1 MIDGPPE
8 PVNDPAPTP
17 HPRARHVQRGRSL
30 PMLSSPRRALN
41 DDYVDQ
47 IFGLEGPFAATF
59 PGYEPREGQIAMAR
73 EIDRAIVDDALL
85 MVEAPTGTGKSIGYL
100 VPAIRHAIAA
110 GKKVVVCTANIALQ
124 EQLVMKDLPLLRE
137 LLPWSFTFALAKG
150 RNNFACLD
158 RLSEEKI
165 FTSAAGARNHTEA
178 EQWREI
184 LEWSETTE
192 TGDLSELPFVPSSN
206 LKQRF
211 TVGTDDCTGKA
222 CAHFEDCYA
231 NKAKERYKQA
241 DVVVA
246 NYHLFFSDLKIR
258 IATEG
263 NAGILPEYGV
273 LICDEVHRAA
283 DIARQFMGF
292 RVTQGSI
299 RHAGRLLAPGNDK
312 TPTIDVG
319 LKERIASEADD
330 YFARLRS
337 YRRSKEYK
345 ARLARPN
352 VVDSS
357 ELVSLLRQAADLY
370 EAAMKDAALGQE
382 AREKLRLGHRRT
394 VTLADSIVAATTL
407 WNAKGVAYYIEEQ
420 GDRVALCAQL
430 IHVGAVLQEH
440 LFSTRKAIVMTSAT
454 ITVGGKFEYQAA
466 ELGCEDARELTVE
479 SPFDF
484 ERNAVLVVPGSD
496 VMPDLSSK
504 DFREKA
510 SFPAAAAAALVEC
523 VRMAEGRTLGLFTS
537 HKGLQE
543 AAQALRNSGWEGRIL
558 VQNDAPR
565 TQLVRE
571 FREDVR
577 SVLLGTESFW
587 EGVDVPGEACSL
599 VVIDKMPFPSPD
611 DPVLDAVEASSP
623 HGAFKTWSLPRAV
636 IALRQ
641 GFGRLIRTRT
651 DRGVVVVLDRRIL
664 EKPYG
669 RAFTKSLPRVRVV
682 RHLDE
687 VERFLGLEV
696 AP

>member
-1 MIDGPPE
+1 
-8 PVNDPAPTP
+8 
-17 HPRARHVQRGRSL
+17 
-30 PMLSSPRRALN
+30 MLSSPRRALN

-47 IFGLEGPFAATF
+47 IFGLEGPFAAMF

-73 EIDRAIVDDALL
+73 ETDRAITDDALL

-137 LLPWSFTFALAKG
+137 LLPWPFTFALAKG

-165 FTSAAGARNHTEA
+165 FTSAAGARNYTEA

-184 LEWSETTE
+184 LAWSDTTE
-192 TGDLSELPFVPSSN
+192 TGDLSELPFVPSAA
-206 LKQRF
+206 LKAKF

-222 CAHFEDCYA
+222 CAHHDECYA
-231 NKAKERYKQA
+231 NKAKERYKLA

-246 NYHLFFSDLKIR
+246 NYHLFFSDMKIR
-258 IATEG
+258 IATD
-263 NAGILPEYGV
+263 NVAGILPEYGV
-273 LICDEVHRAA
+273 LVMDEVHRAA
-283 DIARQFMGF
+283 DIARTFMGF
-292 RVTQGSI
+292 RITQGAI
-299 RHAGRLLAPGNDK
+299 RHAGRMLAPSNDK
-312 TPTIDVG
+312 TPTIDFA
-319 LKERIASEADD
+319 LKEQIASAADD
-330 YFARLRS
+330 YFARLRA

-345 ARLARPN
+345 ARLARRN
-352 VVDSS
+352 VVDSA
-357 ELVSLLRQAADLY
+357 ELLDLLRRAADEY
-370 EAAMKDAALGQE
+370 ERVMQDAALGAE
-382 AREKLRLGHRRT
+382 AREKLRLAHRR
-394 VTLADSIVAATTL
+394 ASSIAKSLVDATEL
-407 WNAKGVAYYIEEQ
+407 NNAKNVVYYIEEE

-430 IHVGAVLQEH
+430 IYVGPTLQEH
-440 LFSTRKAIVMTSAT
+440 LFSKRKAIVMTSAT
-454 ITVGGKFEYQAA
+454 ITVGDKFAYQAG

-484 ERNAVLVVPGSD
+484 ETNAVLVVPKGD

-543 AAQALRNSGWEGRIL
+543 AATALRNSGWQGRVL

-565 TQLVRE
+565 TQLVQE
-571 FREDVR
+571 FRDDIR

-587 EGVDVPGEACSL
+587 EGVDVPGEACSC
-599 VVIDKMPFPSPD
+599 VVIDKMPFPTPD
-611 DPVLDAVEASSP
+611 DPVLDAVDAMNP
-623 HGAFKTWSLPRAV
+623 GGAFKEWSLPRAV
-636 IALRQ
+636 IKLRQ

-687 VERFLGLEV
+687 VERFLGLEQE
-696 AP
+696 PT